1 MSSSPTP
8 AASVT
13 AKQLVLTAF
22 AEGALLVGI
31 ALFFI
36 VEPQTTLTVVLAAIA
51 IAIGLVVG
59 VYAIYRAVPLMSEPA
74 TRTLGYLSIALIVV
88 GPLMLFAVAQ
98 FLF

>member
-1 MSSSPTP
+1 MTTPPTP
-8 AASVT
+8 TASAT
-13 AKQLVLTAF
+13 AKQLLLTAL

-31 ALFFI
+31 TLFFI

-51 IAIGLVVG
+51 IAIGLVIG

-88 GPLMLFAVAQ
+88 GPVMLFAVSQ